1 MKKLFD
7 KNEITFAVVLII
19 VYVVGSS
26 VILNV
31 SEDPLVQNIAAAVF
45 NAVMTAVLIVFIAK
59 NNLAKHVGLCRSDV
73 SAAKMLFYIPLIL
86 CATVTLFFGLGLEV
100 SPANVAFRTVKMIFV
115 GFLEEVIFRGFLFK
129 GICKENVTRAIV
141 ISSVTFGIGHLVNLF
156 NGYDILS
163 AVVQIVFA
171 VAVGFLLVFI
181 FYRTG
186 SLLACIGFHALNN
199 SVTGFTTG
207 EKLISAIGSEQTA
220 ALVSTAAKIV
230 ITVIYLLYVIKLPKR
245 QLTADSTQ

>member
-1 MKKLFD
+1 MKKLFE

-19 VYVVGSS
+19 IYVVGSS
-26 VILNV
+26 VILNI
-31 SEDPLVQNIAAAVF
+31 SDDLFVQNIAAAAF

-59 NNLAKHVGLCRSDV
+59 NGLAKYVGLCRSEV

-86 CATVTLFFGLGLEV
+86 CAVATLFFGIGLEV

-115 GFLEEVIFRGFLFK
+115 GFLEEIIFRGFLFK
-129 GICKENVTRAIV
+129 GICKENVTRAVI
-141 ISSVTFGIGHLVNLF
+141 ISSVTFGIGHVVNLF
-156 NGYDILS
+156 NGYDIFS

-186 SLLACIGFHALNN
+186 SLIACIWFHALNN

-207 EKLISAIGSEQTA
+207 EKLINALGSEQTA
-220 ALVSTAAKIV
+220 ALVSTAAKTV